1 MRPIF
6 LHLAPV
12 LCPIF
17 LLAVVV
23 SLVEAG
29 WLGYLFGGKD
39 ATPTA
44 TLTQSP
50 ATLEACEAV
59 LVTNMTETVQESVT
73 DAESRLLSSSR
84 TTFRAERTQTLRI
97 ESTEGGEAGEGGG
110 MGGREVKHITLEQR
124 LQLARLIVAVAK
136 KDKEKVVACYRA
148 MGFRTRYDRP
158 ETIYR
163 YASVIWDRD
172 DKEHL
177 EGKNIQEYLEELQ
190 EEDPVEHMP
199 QDFVMAGRVALL
211 LRGLALVLKYHVSAA
226 AMWAPLAQELLD
238 EYGEEEG
245 EGEGGGRRVLGWKG
259 CRDDGGQS

>member
-6 LHLAPV
+6 LHLTPV

-84 TTFRAERTQTLRI
+84 TTFRAERTQTMRI
-97 ESTEGGEAGEGGG
+97 ESTEGGEAGEEGG
-110 MGGREVKHITLEQR
+110 MEGREVD
-124 LQLARLIVAVAK
+124 ARC
-136 KDKEKVVACYRA
+136 D
-148 MGFRTRYDRP
+148 GHGD
-158 ETIYR
+158 
-163 YASVIWDRD
+163 
-172 DKEHL
+172 
-177 EGKNIQEYLEELQ
+177 
-190 EEDPVEHMP
+190 
-199 QDFVMAGRVALL
+199 
-211 LRGLALVLKYHVSAA
+211 
-226 AMWAPLAQELLD
+226 
-238 EYGEEEG
+238 GEEAESGSKEG
-245 EGEGGGRRVLGWKG
+245 ARGRRKRDEGSGRRRGREEKG
-259 CRDDGGQS
+259 ACLPLTTLW